1 MKMCT
6 VNSNVRTR
14 NLEGCDNYGSDVT
27 LDIPPGGLYTGSS
40 DCIVDEADVNE
51 QRDCCSATGD
61 WLKDTA
67 ANVFRKKTLYKRLPI
82 LEWLPKYDRNDI
94 VGDLVAGITVG
105 LTVIPQGLAFAGITG
120 LELQYGLYSCFMGC
134 FIYVLFGTSK
144 DVPVGPTAIA
154 ALLTFQIGR
163 GDLVKTILL
172 TFLTGIIEVLMGL
185 LKLGFLIDFVSGPV
199 SAGFTS
205 AASLIIFTSQLKD
218 LLVVDTAGDTLVDM
232 WVSIVKDFRNISWND
247 SALGVSAVFLLLSM
261 RAMTFIEIGPKEGK
275 KSWQR
280 ILQKTIW
287 LIGTSRN
294 AVLVVLVGMLGY
306 HLLQSGIDIFRMVG
320 YVPSGL
326 PEFKVPA
333 FSATTYTNTTS
344 GELVEMNESFFDMVS
359 SLGAG
364 LIVIPLVSLLETT
377 ALIQA
382 FAEGKPCD
390 ANQELIAIGLCNVG
404 TSFAQGFRGN
414 GPLARGAVLNA
425 SGVRTQMSNLY
436 TGVIVIFALLYF
448 TPAFYYVPK
457 AALAA
462 IIVSATIFMLQYRVV
477 KPMWHSKR
485 TDLIPGLGA
494 FIACI
499 VLPIQ
504 IGILVGMT
512 INVIFILYS
521 AARPKLRIETLEA
534 SNGIKYLMLT
544 PDRCLIFPSV
554 EFVRNVINKHG
565 RKSTLP
571 VVIDCTYIYGADFTA
586 AKVVSMLIKDF
597 ETRNQKLYFYNLQ
610 ARVAQVFEGLNKGLI
625 VIYDAEHL
633 EMVLAGKELEAKS

>member
-1 MKMCT
+1 MFT
-6 VNSNVRTR
+6 VKSNVRTPT
-14 NLEGCDNYGSDVT
+14 LEGCDNYGSDVT
-27 LDIPPGGLYTGSS
+27 LEVPPGDLYIGSS
-40 DCIVDEADVNE
+40 DCIVDEVDANN

-67 ANVFRKKTLYKRLPI
+67 SNVFRKKTLYKRLPI
-82 LEWLPKYDRNDI
+82 LEWLPKYGRNDI

-232 WVSIVKDFRNISWND
+232 WVSIIKDFHNISWND
-247 SALGVSAVFLLLSM
+247 AALGVSSVLLLLAM
-261 RAMTFIEIGPKEGK
+261 RAMTFIDIGPKEGK

-280 ILQKTIW
+280 MLHKTIW

-294 AVLVVLVGMLGY
+294 AVLVVLVALLGY
-306 HLLQSGIDIFRMVG
+306 YLLQSGIDIFRMVG
-320 YVPSGL
+320 YVPDGL

-344 GELVEMNESFFDMVS
+344 GELIEMHESFLDIVS

-382 FAEGKPCD
+382 FADGKPCD

-436 TGVIVIFALLYF
+436 TGIIVIFALLYF

-462 IIVSATIFMLQYRVV
+462 IIVAATIFMLQYRVV

-499 VLPIQ
+499 VLPVQ
-504 IGILVGMT
+504 IGILVGMA
-512 INVIFILYS
+512 INVTFILYS

-554 EFVRNVINKHG
+554 EFVRNVINKQG

-571 VVIDCTYIYGADFTA
+571 VVLDCTYIYGADFTA

-597 ETRNQKLYFYNLQ
+597 ETRNQNLYFYNLQ
-610 ARVAQVFEGLNKGLI
+610 ARVSQVFEGLNKGLI

-633 EMVLAGKELEAKS
+633 EMVLAGKELDAKS

>member
-1 MKMCT
+1 MCKDK
-6 VNSNVRTR
+6 SNVSTTSVHATEIYSSEVS
-14 NLEGCDNYGSDVT
+14 LDV
-27 LDIPPGGLYTGSS
+27 PPDALYTSS
-40 DCIVDEADVNE
+40 SNCIIEEVDTNNE
-51 QRDCCSATGD
+51 RDCCQTTTI
-61 WLKDTA
+61 WLKNTA
-67 ANVFRKKTLYKRLPI
+67 SNIFRKKTLYKRLPI
-82 LEWLPKYDRNDI
+82 LAWLPKYNQKDLI
-94 VGDLVAGITVG
+94 GDLVAGITIG

-120 LELQYGLYSCFMGC
+120 LDLQYGLYSCFLGC
-134 FIYVLFGTSK
+134 FIYVIFGTSK
-144 DVPVGPTAIA
+144 DVPFGPTAIA
-154 ALLTFQIGR
+154 ALLTFQIAR
-163 GDLVKTILL
+163 GSLEKTILL
-172 TFLTGIIEVLMGL
+172 TFLTGLIEVLMGIFQ
-185 LKLGFLIDFVSGPV
+185 LGFLIDFVSGPV

-218 LLVVDTAGDTLVDM
+218 MLVVDTTGETLVHM
-232 WVSIVKDFRNISWND
+232 WISIIKDFHNISWND
-247 SALGVSAVFLLLSM
+247 AALGISSSVIILLSM
-261 RAMTFIEIGPKEGK
+261 RSMTFVTIGPKEGK
-275 KSWQR
+275 ACWQR
-280 ILQKTIW
+280 VLQQIIW

-294 AVLVVLVGMLGY
+294 AVLVMLVGLLGY
-306 HLLQSGIDIFRMVG
+306 DLLHSGIDIFRMVG
-320 YVPSGL
+320 YVPQGL
-326 PEFKVPA
+326 PELKMPEF
-333 FSATTYTNTTS
+333 FIDTFTNTTS
-344 GELVEMNESFFDMVS
+344 GELVQTHENFIDMVS

-377 ALIQA
+377 ALIQT
-382 FAEGKPCD
+382 FADGKPCD

-436 TGVIVIFALLYF
+436 AGILVMFALLYL

-462 IIVSATIFMLQYRVV
+462 IIVSATIFMLQYRVI
-477 KPMWHSKR
+477 KPMWRSKK

-504 IGILVGMT
+504 VGILVGIG
-512 INVIFILYS
+512 INIVFILYS
-521 AARPKLRIETLEA
+521 AARPKLRIENLCT
-534 SNGIKYLMLT
+534 STGIRYLMLT

-554 EFVRNVINKHG
+554 EFVRNVINKQG
-565 RKSTLP
+565 RKSTVP

-610 ARVAQVFEGLNKGLI
+610 RRVAQVFEDLNKGLI
-625 VIYDAEHL
+625 VIYDVDHL
-633 EMVLAGKELEAKS
+633 ERELSGKDENSKL

>member
-1 MKMCT
+1 MRSQKSST
-6 VNSNVRTR
+6 DTPT
-14 NLEGCDNYGSDVT
+14 LEGYDNYGSEVT
-27 LDIPPGGLYTGSS
+27 LDIPPSGLYTSSS
-40 DCIVDEADVNE
+40 DCIVDEANPKAERNCCTATNE
-51 QRDCCSATGD
+51 

-67 ANVFRKKTLYKRLPI
+67 SNVFRKKTLYKRLPI
-82 LEWLPKYDRNDI
+82 CEWLPKYNQNDFI
-94 VGDLVAGITVG
+94 GDLVAGITVG

-144 DVPVGPTAIA
+144 DVPLGPTAIA
-154 ALLTFQIGR
+154 ALLTFQIAR

-172 TFLTGIIEVLMGL
+172 TLLTGLIEVLMGI
-185 LKLGFLIDFVSGPV
+185 LKMGFLIDFVSGPV

-218 LLVVDTAGDTLVDM
+218 LLVVDTKGDTLVHM
-232 WVSIVKDFRNISWND
+232 WISICKDFRNISWND
-247 SALGVSAVFLLLSM
+247 AALGISSVALLLSM
-261 RAMTFIEIGPKEGK
+261 RVMTFVEIGPKEGK

-280 ILQKTIW
+280 LLQKAIW

-294 AVLVVLVGMLGY
+294 AVLVVLVGLLGY
-306 HLLQSGIDIFRMVG
+306 QLLQSGTDIFRMVG
-320 YVPSGL
+320 YVPAGL
-326 PEFKVPA
+326 PAFKVPA
-333 FSATTYTNTTS
+333 FSQITYTNATG
-344 GELVEMNESFFDMVS
+344 GELVVMEETFVDMIS

-364 LIVIPLVSLLETT
+364 LIVIPLVSLLETS
-377 ALIQA
+377 ALIQT
-382 FAEGKPCD
+382 FADGKPCD

-404 TSFAQGFRGN
+404 IAFTQGFRGN

-425 SGVRTQMSNLY
+425 SGVRTQMSNFY
-436 TGVIVIFALLYF
+436 TGIIVMFALLYF

-462 IIVSATIFMLQYRVV
+462 IIVSATIFMLQYRVI
-477 KPMWHSKR
+477 KPMWRSKR

-499 VLPIQ
+499 VLPVQ
-504 IGILVGMT
+504 IGILVGIA
-512 INVIFILYS
+512 INIAFILYS

-554 EFVRNVINKHG
+554 EFVRNVINKHS

-586 AKVVSMLIKDF
+586 AKVISMLIKDF
-597 ETRNQKLYFYNLQ
+597 QTRNQQLYFYNLQ
-610 ARVAQVFEGLNKGLI
+610 SRVAQVFEGLNKGLI
-625 VIYDAEHL
+625 VIYDVEHL
-633 EMVLAGKELEAKS
+633 EMVLAGKANDVKP

>member
-1 MKMCT
+1 MCT
-6 VNSNVRTR
+6 VNSSGRTR
-14 NLEGCDNYGSDVT
+14 TLEGCDNYGSDVT

-40 DCIVDEADVNE
+40 DCIVDEAEVKE

-61 WLKDTA
+61 WLKDSA
-67 ANVFRKKTLYKRLPI
+67 ANVFRKKTLYKRMPI
-82 LEWLPKYDRNDI
+82 LEWLPKYDRNDF

-154 ALLTFQIGR
+154 ALLTFQIGH

-280 ILQKTIW
+280 VLQKTIW

-306 HLLQSGIDIFRMVG
+306 HLLQSGNDIFRMVG

-326 PEFKVPA
+326 PEFKIPA
-333 FSATTYTNTTS
+333 FSATTYTNTTN
-344 GELVEMNESFFDMVS
+344 GEFVEMNETFLDMVS

-382 FAEGKPCD
+382 FADGKPCD

-512 INVIFILYS
+512 INVVFILYS

-633 EMVLAGKELEAKS
+633 EMVLTGKELEAKS

>member
-1 MKMCT
+1 MCS
-6 VNSNVRTR
+6 VKANVKTST
-14 NLEGCDNYGSDVT
+14 LQGCDNYGSDVT
-27 LDIPPGGLYTGSS
+27 LDIPPGGLYTGST
-40 DCIVDEADVNE
+40 DCIVDEEDAKN

-67 ANVFRKKTLYKRLPI
+67 SNVFRKKNLYKRLPI
-82 LEWLPKYDRNDI
+82 LEWLPKYDRNDV

-154 ALLTFQIGR
+154 ALLTFQIAR

-172 TFLTGIIEVLMGL
+172 TFLTGIIEMLMGL

-218 LLVVDTAGDTLVDM
+218 LLVVNTAGDTLVDM
-232 WVSIVKDFRNISWND
+232 WISIFKDFNNISWND
-247 SALGVSAVFLLLSM
+247 AALGISSVVLLLAM
-261 RAMTFIEIGPKEGK
+261 RAMTFVDIGPKEGK

-280 ILQKTIW
+280 LLQKTIW

-294 AVLVVLVGMLGY
+294 AVLVVLVGLLGFQ
-306 HLLQSGIDIFRMVG
+306 LLQSDIDIFRMVG
-320 YVPSGL
+320 YVPDGL

-333 FSATTYTNTTS
+333 FSTTTFTNTTS
-344 GELVEMNESFFDMVS
+344 GELIEMHESFIDMVS

-382 FAEGKPCD
+382 FADGKPCD

-436 TGVIVIFALLYF
+436 TGLIVIFALLYF
-448 TPAFYYVPK
+448 TPAFFYVPK

-462 IIVSATIFMLQYRVV
+462 IIVSATIFMVQYRVV

-499 VLPIQ
+499 VLPVQ
-504 IGILVGMT
+504 IGILVGMA
-512 INVIFILYS
+512 INIVFILYS

-554 EFVRNVINKHG
+554 EFVRNVINKHS

-610 ARVAQVFEGLNKGLI
+610 ARVSQVFEGLNKGLI
-625 VIYDAEHL
+625 VIYDVEHL
-633 EMVLAGKELEAKS
+633 EMVLAGKELDAKS

>member
-1 MKMCT
+1 MCT

-40 DCIVDEADVNE
+40 DCIVDEADANE

-82 LEWLPKYDRNDI
+82 LEWLPKYDRNDV

-120 LELQYGLYSCFMGC
+120 LDLQYGLYSCFMGC

-280 ILQKTIW
+280 VLQKTIW

-326 PEFKVPA
+326 PEFKLPA

-344 GELVEMNESFFDMVS
+344 GELVEMNESFLDMVS

-382 FAEGKPCD
+382 FADGKPCD

-494 FIACI
+494 FFACI